1 MKLLSV
7 IVPFYNEEVFLEE
20 SVNRLVTELESSSI
34 NYEIFLVNDNSLD
47 DSKNI
52 AQNLSNKYQNI
63 TLVSKQVNQGK
74 GSCIREVNSI
84 LKSDYTIIHD
94 ADLEYFPKD
103 IVKMYKIMVKN
114 QKSLILGSR
123 VIGDN
128 KRIKKY
134 SYLVYVNVFLAK
146 LFSFLNNYQV
156 SDISTCYM
164 MMPTKFLNEIS
175 IESNS
180 FTIEI
185 ELLSKFLK
193 TGNEIIEIPI
203 SYEGRLYSEGK
214 KIRFYDGLKI
224 FLRIIS
230 MSKFLSKITFKA
242 SGKI

>member
-1 MKLLSV
+1 
-7 IVPFYNEEVFLEE
+7 
-20 SVNRLVTELESSSI
+20 
-34 NYEIFLVNDNSLD
+34 
-47 DSKNI
+47 
-52 AQNLSNKYQNI
+52 
-63 TLVSKQVNQGK
+63 
-74 GSCIREVNSI
+74 
-84 LKSDYTIIHD
+84 
-94 ADLEYFPKD
+94 
-103 IVKMYKIMVKN
+103 
-114 QKSLILGSR
+114 
-123 VIGDN
+123 
-128 KRIKKY
+128 
-134 SYLVYVNVFLAK
+134 
-146 LFSFLNNYQV
+146 
-156 SDISTCYM
+156 M